1 MPLGGKPLIVMAMEA
16 EAAPVRSALNLE
28 AKGEKLHPSFSSEI
42 WENNR
47 VCLVLNGEDRRY
59 GVDSIAS
66 QPAAIASLLAIERVR
81 PSLVISVGTAGGF
94 VKRGG
99 YIGQVCL
106 ADSCYFHDRRIQLEA
121 FDAYGNGNY
130 PVVDLGDVGRSLG
143 FQLGAVSTGN
153 ALDAPEADLARM
165 DSYQAIAK
173 DMEAAAVAWICE
185 QFDISFTAL
194 KVITDLVDSDEST
207 AEQFVSNFEIAT
219 QRLGGATKEFI
230 ELITTEGEDYAIRT

>member
-1 MPLGGKPLIVMAMEA
+1 MPLGERPLIVMAMEA
-16 EAAPVRSALNLE
+16 EAAPVRSTLNLE
-28 AKGEKLHPSFSSEI
+28 TQSEKLHPAFTSEI
-42 WENNR
+42 WESTH
-47 VCLVLNGEDRRY
+47 VCLALNGQDQRY

-66 QPAAIASLLAIERVR
+66 QPAAITSMLAIERVR
-81 PSLVISVGTAGGF
+81 PSLVISAGTAGGF

-99 YIGQVCL
+99 HIGQVCL

-121 FDAYGNGNY
+121 FEAYGNGNY
-130 PVVDLGDVGRSLG
+130 PVVDLGDIGKSLG

-153 ALDAPEADLARM
+153 ALDATEADLVRM

-173 DMEAAAVAWICE
+173 DMEAASVAWICE
-185 QFDISFTAL
+185 QFNVPFTAL
-194 KVITDLVDSDEST
+194 KAITDLVDSDEST

-219 QRLGGATKEFI
+219 QRLSDATKELI

>member
-1 MPLGGKPLIVMAMEA
+1 MPLGERPLIVMAMEA

-28 AKGEKLHPSFSSEI
+28 TRGEKLHPAFTSEI
-42 WENNR
+42 WESTH
-47 VCLVLNGEDRRY
+47 VCLALNGQDRRY

-66 QPAAIASLLAIERVR
+66 QPAAITSLLAIERVR

-99 YIGQVCL
+99 HIGQVCL
-106 ADSCYFHDRRIQLEA
+106 ADSCYFHDRRIQLEE
-121 FDAYGNGNY
+121 FEAYGSGNY
-130 PVVDLGDVGRSLG
+130 PVVDLGDIGKNLG

-153 ALDAPEADLARM
+153 ALDAPEADLAKM

-173 DMEAAAVAWICE
+173 DMEAASVAWICE
-185 QFDISFTAL
+185 QFDIPFTAL

-219 QRLGGATKEFI
+219 QRLGDATKEFI
-230 ELITTEGEDYAIRT
+230 ELITTEGEDYAIST

>member
-16 EAAPVRSALNLE
+16 ETAPIRSALNLE
-28 AKGEKLHPSFSSEI
+28 MKGEKLHPAFSSEI
-42 WENNR
+42 WESNR

-59 GVDSIAS
+59 GVDSIGS
-66 QPAAIASLLAIERVR
+66 QPAAIASLLAIDRVR

-106 ADSCYFHDRRIQLEA
+106 ADSCYFHDRRIQIEA
-121 FDAYGNGNY
+121 FDAYGSGNY
-130 PVVDLGDVGRSLG
+130 PVVDLSDAGRSLG

-153 ALDAPEADLARM
+153 ALDAPEADLAKM
-165 DSYQAIAK
+165 DSYQTIAK
-173 DMEAAAVAWICE
+173 DMEAASVAWICE
-185 QFDISFTAL
+185 QFDTSFTAL

-207 AEQFVSNFEIAT
+207 AEQFVTNFEIAT
-219 QRLGGATKEFI
+219 QRLGDATKEFI
-230 ELITTEGEDYAIRT
+230 ELITTEGENYAIRT